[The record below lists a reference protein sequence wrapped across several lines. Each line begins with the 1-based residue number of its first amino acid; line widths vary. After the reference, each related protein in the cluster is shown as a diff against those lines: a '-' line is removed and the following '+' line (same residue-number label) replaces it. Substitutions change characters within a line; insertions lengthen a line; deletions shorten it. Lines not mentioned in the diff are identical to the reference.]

1 MNVLFVIMRG
11 KDEILLPAHEE
22 FILKLDRKQR
32 VLTVDVP
39 DGLLE

>member
-1 MNVLFVIMRG
+1 MQG
-11 KDEILLPAHEE
+11 DKETLLPAHEE
-22 FILKLDRKQR
+22 FILKLDRKNR